1 MTEYP
6 LVSNNFLAFNLS
18 IALPIADAGYLVDS
32 IMCVKKIVSVK
43 FTGLCCSEFNELMFK
58 IRFSNSVYTIDI
70 AA

>member
-32 IMCVKKIVSVK
+32 IMCVKKIVSGK
-43 FTGLCCSEFNELMFK
+43 FTGLCCSEFNELMF
-58 IRFSNSVYTIDI
+58 
-70 AA
+70 